1 MHLEL
6 KTIRTALVAAEI
18 ILIRHG
24 ELFTPF
30 AAACSQYSTPI
41 SCRHALTETVLILS
55 LSDRRLECL
64 FHLYYNF
71 DPKNTHKDR
80 AILGNRQFYFL
91 NLKLFVTTMSE
102 LIDMAITE
110 IIGCISKPKGT

>member
-6 KTIRTALVAAEI
+6 KKIRTALVAAEI

-24 ELFTPF
+24 ELFTPL

-71 DPKNTHKDR
+71 DPKTPTKIGLFWEIDNS
-80 AILGNRQFYFL
+80 IFL
-91 NLKLFVTTMSE
+91 TSNCLL
-102 LIDMAITE
+102 
-110 IIGCISKPKGT
+110 PQ